1 MTNMNILLEAINL
14 AREFSLLLLLGEE
27 KKKLSILEK
36 PLST

>member
-1 MTNMNILLEAINL
+1 MTNMNIPLEAINL
-14 AREFSLLLLLGEE
+14 AREFSLLLLLGE